1 MEAIMQAVEFES
13 HVENGV
19 ITIPHKYR
27 DSVADTVR
35 VILLNNESPKMDKKS
50 QKIYSLGIDMAGYKF
65 NREEANER

>member
-13 HVENGV
+13 RVENGV

-35 VILLNNESPKMDKKS
+35 VILLNNESPKIDKKS